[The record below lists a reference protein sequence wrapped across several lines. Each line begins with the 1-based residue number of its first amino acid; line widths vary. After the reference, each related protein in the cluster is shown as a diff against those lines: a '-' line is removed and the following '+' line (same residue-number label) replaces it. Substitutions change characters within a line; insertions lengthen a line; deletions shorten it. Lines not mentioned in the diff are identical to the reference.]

1 MNRLSI
7 RRSSA
12 PWGVLMLVAAFAGC
26 GGSSG
31 SPGPSPG
38 PPVVAPSE
46 VLYAGFL
53 TPNGGGG
60 GGQILPMSLDASS
73 GALTPL
79 TGVQGPGNPVT
90 LVADSGRKFLY
101 ASDFNTDMVYAYSID
116 AATGNLTPLSN
127 SPYST
132 PFFGNGGPLGMDPA
146 GKFVFFVADPNG
158 DIVTFIRNSS
168 NGTLTLSLAPVAQD
182 TNQPIDLVVD
192 PSNKFLYAADHSD
205 PSGNEISVFSI
216 DGSTGGLTPVPG
228 SPFTFQANSG
238 PWGMAISST
247 GKYLYTA
254 LSNASSVA
262 ALSVDSSTGAVTPL
276 PSSPFPTNFIP
287 EQLTLHPSG
296 KFLYTGNV
304 GLGSISAFSV
314 DAASGA
320 LAPISGS
327 PYGGV
332 GPTTLALDPSGKFLF
347 FSESFPSAQLVEWRI
362 DQTSGALSPATSTLL
377 SNGSPSALTVILLP

>member
-1 MNRLSI
+1 MKRVVI
-7 RRSSA
+7 RKFSLL
-12 PWGVLMLVAAFAGC
+12 GTVVLLVASIPGC

-31 SPGPSPG
+31 SAPTNGPSG
-38 PPVVAPSE
+38 GTQSE
-46 VLYAGFL
+46 VLYAASF
-53 TPNGGGG
+53 TPNGGGV
-60 GGQILPMSLDASS
+60 GGQILPMTLNTSS

-79 TGVQGPGNPVT
+79 TGVLGPGNPVT
-90 LVADSGRKFLY
+90 LVADPGRKFLY
-101 ASDFNTDMVYAYSID
+101 ASDFNSGMVFAYSID

-132 PFFGNGGPLGMDPA
+132 PFVGNGGPLGMDPA

-158 DIVTFIRNSS
+158 DIVTFVRNSS
-168 NGTLTLSLAPVAQD
+168 DGTLTLSSAPVVQD
-182 TNQPIDLVVD
+182 TNQPIELVVD
-192 PSNKFLYAADHSD
+192 PTSKFLYTADHSD

-228 SPFTFQANSG
+228 SPFTFQTNSG

-262 ALSVDSSTGAVTPL
+262 ALSVDSSTGTVTPL
-276 PSSPFPTNFIP
+276 PNSPFSTNLIP

-314 DAASGA
+314 DATSGA

-327 PYGGV
+327 PYSSV
-332 GPTTLALDPSGKFLF
+332 GPIALALDPSGKFLF
-347 FSESFPSAQLVEWRI
+347 FSESFPSAQIVTWQI
-362 DQTSGALSPATSTLL
+362 DQTSGALSPATSSSF
-377 SNGSPSALTVILLP
+377 SNGAPPALTVILLP

>member
-1 MNRLSI
+1 MNLVPIRKSI
-7 RRSSA
+7 F
-12 PWGVLMLVAAFAGC
+12 PGIVLPLIAALAGC
-26 GGSSG
+26 GGYSG
-31 SPGPSPG
+31 TSGLTTG
-38 PPVVAPSE
+38 PPVVTQSE

-60 GGQILPMSLDASS
+60 GGQILPMSLDTSS

-90 LVADSGRKFLY
+90 LVADSGRRFLY
-101 ASDFNTDMVYAYSID
+101 GSDFNTGMVYAYSID

-158 DIVTFIRNSS
+158 DIVTFVRNSS
-168 NGTLTLSLAPVAQD
+168 NGTLTLSSAPVAQD
-182 TNQPIDLVVD
+182 TNQPIALVVD
-192 PSNKFLYAADHSD
+192 PASKFLYAADHSD
-205 PSGNEISVFSI
+205 PSGDEISVFSI
-216 DGSTGGLTPVPG
+216 DGGTGGLTPVPG

-238 PWGMAISST
+238 PWGLAISST
-247 GKYLYTA
+247 GKYLYAA

-314 DAASGA
+314 DATSGA

-347 FSESFPSAQLVEWRI
+347 FSESFPSAQIIGWQI
-362 DQTSGALSPATSTLL
+362 DPTSGALSPATSKPL
-377 SNGSPSALTVILLP
+377 SNGAPSALTLILLP